1 VAAAAVLASMDQVAK
16 EAKLRG
22 FEQAKAVFLTA
33 EPFSIENGLLTPTFK
48 VRSLKT
54 WRSLLETRQFA

>member
-1 VAAAAVLASMDQVAK
+1 LQHASNYEALCKDPVAAAAVLASMDQVAK

-48 VRSLKT
+48 V
-54 WRSLLETRQFA
+54 